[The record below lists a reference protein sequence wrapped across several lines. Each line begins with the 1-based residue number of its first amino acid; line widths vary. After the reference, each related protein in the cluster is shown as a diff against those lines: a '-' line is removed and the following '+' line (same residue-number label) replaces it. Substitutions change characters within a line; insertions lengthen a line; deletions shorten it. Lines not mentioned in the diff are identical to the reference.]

1 MRGAVQS
8 AWCREIFSEE
18 NLEDAEI
25 LLNRVGVLTVL
36 MNGRLHKVN
45 TNKKSTMEKEDEETR
60 SKCKQVRSDENET
73 GAEADLSAEGD
84 L

>member
-1 MRGAVQS
+1 
-8 AWCREIFSEE
+8 
-18 NLEDAEI
+18 
-25 LLNRVGVLTVL
+25 VGVLTVL